1 MDKFS
6 YALGLSIGQSLMGS
20 GLSTLQYEDFVE
32 GVKDILNG
40 VEPKLSVDEGNKI
53 LDDTFTQIN
62 AKKEAEINEIRKKNL
77 EEANAY
83 MKANKSA
90 DGVITTDSG
99 LQYKVISSV
108 KSDEPKRTPERH
120 DRVTVH
126 YEGRLVDGSV
136 FDSSYKRGEPIT
148 ISLDQVIP
156 GWAEGLHL
164 MSIGDKYEF
173 TIPPQLGYGEVG
185 VQGVIP
191 GNTVLIF
198 TVELFDIE

>member
-20 GLSTLQYEDFVE
+20 GLSTLQYEDFVK
-32 GVKDILNG
+32 GVKDILTG
-40 VEPKLSVDEGNKI
+40 VEPKLSIDEGNKI
-53 LDDTFTQIN
+53 LDDTFAKIN
-62 AKKEAEINEIRKKNL
+62 AKKEAEIKEIRKKNL
-77 EEANAY
+77 EKANAY

-108 KSDEPKRTPERH
+108 KSDETRRTPGHH
-120 DRVTVH
+120 DRVKVH
-126 YEGRLVDGSV
+126 YEGRLIDGSV

-164 MSIGDKYEF
+164 MSVGDKYEF